1 MKAFVFT
8 DAALERHAGQFV
20 WLDIDGEKAK
30 NVAIVKKLKIA
41 AYPTLYILDPK
52 TENIAVRWV
61 GGATV
66 PQLHTLLDK
75 GRHAI
80 NPSRTGIDGM
90 LARADSLYGEG
101 SDSLAA
107 TAYQEALAQAPKEW
121 PDYPRVMDAT
131 LFSLDQSGNPQRC
144 VELARDAMER
154 LKGTTSGANAAVS
167 GLSCALELPA
177 ENPQR
182 KELVALFEARCR
194 EDVANSKIALSTD
207 DRSGIYLSLADAR
220 EDAKD
225 DEGRKAVLAKDAEM
239 LEKAAAA
246 AKSSAQRAVFDAHR
260 LAVYRELKQPE
271 KAVDML
277 KQSEKDFPNDYNP
290 PARLAVAYLDLKQYD
305 QALAASDRALAKAY
319 GPRKLGIYN
328 TRVGIFVARGDS
340 TSARGV
346 LQTAIKEGEALP
358 DAQRP
363 NGQIANL
370 KKKLAAFGG
379 TPATAQ
385 N

>member
-20 WLDIDGEKAK
+20 WLAIDGEKAK

-41 AYPTLYILDPK
+41 AYPTLYILDPT
-52 TENIAVRWV
+52 TENVAVRWI

-66 PQLHTLLDK
+66 PQLHGLFDQ
-75 GRHAI
+75 GRHVM
-80 NPSRTGIDGM
+80 NRSRTGLDGM
-90 LARADSLYGEG
+90 VARADSLYGEG
-101 SDSLAA
+101 ADSLAA
-107 TAYQEALAQAPKEW
+107 LAYQEVLAQAPKDW

-131 LFSLDQSGNPQRC
+131 LFSLDQSGNHSRC
-144 VELARDAMER
+144 VELAREAMEK

-167 GLSCALELPA
+167 GLSAALQLPA

-194 EDVANSKIALSTD
+194 EDVENPAIALSTD

-225 DEGRKAVLAKDAEM
+225 EEGRKAVLAKDAEL

-246 AKSSAQRAVFDAHR
+246 AKTSDQRAVFDPHR

-277 KQSEKDFPNDYNP
+277 KQSEKDFPKDYNP
-290 PARLAVAYLDLKQYD
+290 PARLAVAYLDLKKLD
-305 QALAASDRALAKAY
+305 DALAASDRALARAY
-319 GPRKLGIYN
+319 GPRKLGIFN

-346 LQTAIKEGEALP
+346 LETAIKEGEALP
-358 DAQRP
+358 EGQRP

-370 KKKLAAFGG
+370 KKRLTAFGG
-379 TPATAQ
+379 TPPTAQ